1 MFFEGNW
8 NLLSELDNYP
18 DMVGKWD
25 VAVLPKCP
33 NPVKGDGR
41 ATISNGLSYATS
53 AEGKNKE
60 VAKDFLKFL
69 GSEEGQRIQGESGAA
84 IPAYEGLESTWMNVF
99 KKYDYV
105 LNVQKCVDMF
115 DYGIQSV
122 NNKYRSV
129 WKTEVSEEL
138 LRIYSGKESID
149 KGLKKMNEYINNAKN
164 E

>member
-1 MFFEGNW
+1 
-8 NLLSELDNYP
+8 
-18 DMVGKWD
+18 
-25 VAVLPKCP
+25 
-33 NPVKGDGR
+33 
-41 ATISNGLSYATS
+41 
-53 AEGKNKE
+53 
-60 VAKDFLKFL
+60 
-69 GSEEGQRIQGESGAA
+69 
-84 IPAYEGLESTWMNVF
+84 MNVF